1 MMRKSL
7 AVCLLVLGSIA
18 TGAFAGEEV
27 RVAGKVI
34 DGATKKPVT
43 NAVITV
49 SSSSG
54 VNFKSDFPV
63 SKKDGTYGFML
74 LKGTLK
80 YKVVVNAPGYAPYE
94 ETDVKFKI
102 GEPNSKDF
110 ELLPPAAATPAPAA
124 KVEASKPDPAVAAF
138 NEGAGLAN
146 DGKVAEA
153 LAKFDEA
160 VAANPK
166 LTRGWEARAKMA
178 VRTKDWA
185 KSIESA
191 NKALELGGD
200 EEDMNSILFDAYT
213 ASGDKVKAAEAK
225 KKMPANAGGLYND
238 AVKFL
243 NSGKDG
249 DAEPLLKQAIA
260 ADDKFAMA
268 YFQLGMI
275 YARTSKNAD
284 ARTNLQKYLELDPK
298 GAEAG
303 TAKEML
309 NYLK

>member
-7 AVCLLVLGSIA
+7 AVCLLALASFA

-49 SSSSG
+49 SSNQG
-54 VNFKSDFPV
+54 LNYKADFPV

-94 ETDVKFKI
+94 ENDVKFKI
-102 GEPNSKDF
+102 GEPNAKDF
-110 ELLPPAAATPAPAA
+110 ELLPPAAATAPAA
-124 KVEASKPDPAVAAF
+124 KVEASKPDPAVTAF
-138 NEGAGLAN
+138 NEGAELAN
-146 DGKVAEA
+146 DGKTAEA

-160 VAANPK
+160 VAANAK

-178 VRTKDWA
+178 IRTKDWPKA
-185 KSIESA
+185 IESA

-200 EEDMNSILFDAYT
+200 EEDMNSILYDAYSAT
-213 ASGDKVKAAEAK
+213 GDKVKAAEVK
-225 KKMPANAGGLYND
+225 KKMPANAGALYND

-243 NSGKDG
+243 NANKDK

-260 ADDKFAMA
+260 ADEKFAMA
-268 YFQLGMI
+268 YFQLGMV
-275 YARTSKNAD
+275 YARTNNVAD
-284 ARTNLQKYLELDPK
+284 AKTNLKKYLELDPK
-298 GAEAG
+298 GAEAP